1 MKYKIFFSVI
11 LSAMLFT
18 ACNSGSPADNP
29 ADNTPADVPSAE
41 REIQTEREILYAGGR
56 VALVCFST
64 DKLLVLDPK
73 E

>member
-18 ACNSGSPADNP
+18 ACNSGSPSDNP

-41 REIQTEREILYAGGR
+41 REILYAGGR
-56 VALVCFST
+56 VALVSFST